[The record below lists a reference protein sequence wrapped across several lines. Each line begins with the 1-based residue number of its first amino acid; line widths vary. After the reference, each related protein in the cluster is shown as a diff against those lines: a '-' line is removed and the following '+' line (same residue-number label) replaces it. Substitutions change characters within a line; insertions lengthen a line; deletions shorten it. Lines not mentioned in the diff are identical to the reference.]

1 MIRRPPRSTRTD
13 TLFPYTT
20 LFRSSNPP
28 RAPALEARW
37 TPERV
42 RGDGNSVIDVGF
54 DVRTSLTE
62 GRSRANINVNKRAR
76 GCGDDRDAR
85 PSGTAARGVHGRA
98 AGGNRRAQGSAAAC
112 GGDDRGPSDASLRR
126 AFRGFRASPPRAIA
140 GDP

>member
-1 MIRRPPRSTRTD
+1 MRISDWSSDVCSSDLRFLVRHAGLVPA
-13 TLFPYTT
+13 
-20 LFRSSNPP
+20 SNPP

-98 AGGNRRAQGSAAAC
+98 AG
-112 GGDDRGPSDASLRR
+112 DRKSTRLNS
-126 AFRGFRASPPRAIA
+126 SH
-140 GDP
+140 